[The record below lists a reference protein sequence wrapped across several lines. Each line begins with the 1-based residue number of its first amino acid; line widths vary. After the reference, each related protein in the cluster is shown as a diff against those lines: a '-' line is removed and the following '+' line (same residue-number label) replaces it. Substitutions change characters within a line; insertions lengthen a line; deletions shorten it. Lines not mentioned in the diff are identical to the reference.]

1 MMLKVVPVV
10 LFVGAAAFLSSS
22 NVRDARA
29 SAAFKVPVVTIHAKD
44 FSFTAPSTIAAGQTT
59 FRLVNDGKELHHATV
74 LKLED
79 GKTMADLEAAMKSNG
94 PPPAWLVSVGGP
106 NAAVPGETIEATL
119 TLDPGNY
126 VIACFVPSP
135 GADAVPH
142 IAKGMIHPLTVT
154 AEKGVTQ
161 AGDEMAPTPTPDIH
175 LELKDYG
182 FVLSKPITAGKH
194 TIHVM
199 NDGPQ
204 EHEAILVQLAPGK
217 HISDVNAWVEGGM
230 QGPPPG
236 KPIAGMAGMAK
247 GRTGIFTDD
256 FTPGTYG
263 LTCFVP
269 APDGKI
275 HAAHGMTLE
284 FEVK

>member
-1 MMLKVVPVV
+1 MMLKVVPAV

-29 SAAFKVPVVTIHAKD
+29 SAAFKVPVVTIHAKE
-44 FSFTAPSTIAAGQTT
+44 FSFTAPSTIPAGQVTL
-59 FRLVNDGKELHHATV
+59 RLVNDGQQLHHVQV
-74 LKLED
+74 LQLTQ
-79 GKTMADLEAAMKSNG
+79 GKTMADLEAAMKSKG

-106 NAAVPGETIEATL
+106 NAAVPGATIEATL

-126 VIACFVPSP
+126 VIACFIPSP
-135 GADAVPH
+135 GADATPH
-142 IAKGMIHPLTVT
+142 AMKGMIKPLTVS

-161 AGDEMAPTPTPDIH
+161 AGAEVEATPTPDIH

-182 FVLSKPITAGKH
+182 FVFSKPVTAGKH

-204 EHEAILVQLAPGK
+204 EHEAVLFRLAPGK
-217 HISDVNAWVEGGM
+217 HISDVDAYVEGGM

-236 KPIAGMAGMAK
+236 KPIAGMAALGK

-256 FTPGTYG
+256 FTPGNYG

-269 APDGKI
+269 APVGKVL
-275 HAAHGMTLE
+275 ADHGLTLE
-284 FEVK
+284 FDLK

>member
-1 MMLKVVPVV
+1 
-10 LFVGAAAFLSSS
+10 
-22 NVRDARA
+22 
-29 SAAFKVPVVTIHAKD
+29 
-44 FSFTAPSTIAAGQTT
+44 
-59 FRLVNDGKELHHATV
+59 
-74 LKLED
+74 
-79 GKTMADLEAAMKSNG
+79 
-94 PPPAWLVSVGGP
+94 
-106 NAAVPGETIEATL
+106 
-119 TLDPGNY
+119 
-126 VIACFVPSP
+126 
-135 GADAVPH
+135 
-142 IAKGMIHPLTVT
+142 MIKPLTVS

-161 AGDEMAPTPTPDIH
+161 AGAEVEATPTPDIH

-182 FVLSKPITAGKH
+182 FVFSKPVTAGKH

-204 EHEAILVQLAPGK
+204 EHEAVLFRLAPGK
-217 HISDVNAWVEGGM
+217 HISDVDAYVEGGM

-236 KPIAGMAGMAK
+236 KPIAGMAALGK

-269 APDGKI
+269 APDGKV
-275 HAAHGMTLE
+275 HADHGMTLE

>member
-1 MMLKVVPVV
+1 MMLKVVPAV
-10 LFVGAAAFLSSS
+10 LLVGAAAFLSSS
-22 NVRDARA
+22 TVRDARA
-29 SAAFKVPVVTIHAKD
+29 NAAFKVPVVTIHAKE
-44 FSFTAPSTIAAGQTT
+44 FAFTAPSTIPAGQVTL
-59 FRLVNDGKELHHATV
+59 RLVNDGKMLHHVQV
-74 LKLED
+74 LELMD
-79 GKTMADLEAAMKSNG
+79 GKTMADLAAAMKSNG

-106 NAAVPGETIEATL
+106 NAAVPGATIEATL
-119 TLDPGNY
+119 TLDAGNY
-126 VIACFVPSP
+126 VIACFIPSP
-135 GADAVPH
+135 GDSTPH
-142 IAKGMIHPLTVT
+142 AMKGMIQPLTVS

-161 AGDEMAPTPTPDIH
+161 AGAEVEATPTPDIH

-204 EHEAILVQLAPGK
+204 EHEAVLFQLAPGK
-217 HISDVNAWVEGGM
+217 HISDVNAFVEGGM

-236 KPIAGMAGMAK
+236 KPIAGMAALAK

-256 FTPGTYG
+256 FTPGNYG
-263 LTCFVP
+263 ITCFVA
-269 APDGKI
+269 APDGKV

>member
-1 MMLKVVPVV
+1 MMLKVVPAV

-22 NVRDARA
+22 NIRDARA
-29 SAAFKVPVVTIHAKD
+29 SAAFKVPVVTIHAKE
-44 FSFTAPSTIAAGQTT
+44 FSFTAPSTIAAGQVTL
-59 FRLVNDGKELHHATV
+59 RLVNDGQQLHHVQV
-74 LKLED
+74 LKLGE
-79 GKTMADLEAAMKSNG
+79 GKTMGDLEAALKSNG
-94 PPPAWLVSVGGP
+94 PPPSWLTAVGGP
-106 NAAVPGETIEATL
+106 NAAIPGATIEATL
-119 TLDPGNY
+119 TLDAGNY

-135 GADAVPH
+135 GDPTPH
-142 IAKGMIHPLTVT
+142 VMKGMIQPLTVS

-161 AGDEMAPTPTPDIH
+161 AGAEVEATPTPDIH

-204 EHEAILVQLAPGK
+204 EHEAVVVKLAPGK
-217 HISDVNAWVEGGM
+217 HISDVGAWVAGGM

-236 KPIAGMAGMAK
+236 RAIAGMAGLAK

-256 FTPGTYG
+256 FTPGNYG
-263 LTCFVP
+263 IICFVP
-269 APDGKI
+269 APDGKM
-275 HAAHGMTLE
+275 HSDHGMTLE

>member
-1 MMLKVVPVV
+1 MMLKVVPAV

-29 SAAFKVPVVTIHAKD
+29 SAAFKVPVVTIHAKE
-44 FSFTAPSTIAAGQTT
+44 FSFTAPSTIPAGQVTL
-59 FRLVNDGKELHHATV
+59 RLVNDGQQLHHVQV
-74 LKLED
+74 LQLTQ
-79 GKTMADLEAAMKSNG
+79 GKTMADLEAAMKSKG

-106 NAAVPGETIEATL
+106 NAAVPGATIEATL

-126 VIACFVPSP
+126 VIACFIPSP
-135 GADAVPH
+135 GADATPH
-142 IAKGMIHPLTVT
+142 AMKGMIKPLTVS

-161 AGDEMAPTPTPDIH
+161 AGAEVEATPTPDIH

-182 FVLSKPITAGKH
+182 FVFSKPVTAGKH

-204 EHEAILVQLAPGK
+204 EHEAVLFRLAPGK
-217 HISDVNAWVEGGM
+217 HISDVDAYVEGGM

-236 KPIAGMAGMAK
+236 KPIAGMAALGK

-269 APDGKI
+269 APDGKV
-275 HAAHGMTLE
+275 HADHGMTLE
-284 FEVK
+284 FEVT

>member
-1 MMLKVVPVV
+1 MMLKVVPAV

-29 SAAFKVPVVTIHAKD
+29 SAAFKVPVVTIHAKE
-44 FSFTAPSTIAAGQTT
+44 FSFTAPSTIPAGQVTL
-59 FRLVNDGKELHHATV
+59 RLVNGQQLHHVQV
-74 LKLED
+74 LQLTQ
-79 GKTMADLEAAMKSNG
+79 GKTMADLEAAMKSKG

-106 NAAVPGETIEATL
+106 NAAVPGATIEATL

-126 VIACFVPSP
+126 VIACFIPSP
-135 GADAVPH
+135 GADATPH
-142 IAKGMIHPLTVT
+142 AMKGMIKPLTVS

-161 AGDEMAPTPTPDIH
+161 AGAEVEATPTPDIH

-182 FVLSKPITAGKH
+182 FVFSKPVTAGKH

-204 EHEAILVQLAPGK
+204 EHEAVLFRLAPGK
-217 HISDVNAWVEGGM
+217 HISDVDAYVEGGM

-236 KPIAGMAGMAK
+236 KPIAGMAALGK

-269 APDGKI
+269 APDGKV
-275 HAAHGMTLE
+275 HADHGMTLE

>member
-1 MMLKVVPVV
+1 MLKVVPVV

-29 SAAFKVPVVTIHAKD
+29 SAAFKVPVVTIHAKE
-44 FSFTAPSTIAAGQTT
+44 FSFTAPSTIPAGQVTL
-59 FRLVNDGKELHHATV
+59 RLVNDGQQLHHVQV
-74 LKLED
+74 LQLTQ
-79 GKTMADLEAAMKSNG
+79 GKTMADLEAAMKSKG

-106 NAAVPGETIEATL
+106 NAAVPGATIEATL

-126 VIACFVPSP
+126 VIACFIPSP
-135 GADAVPH
+135 GADATPH
-142 IAKGMIHPLTVT
+142 AMKGMIKPLTVS

-161 AGDEMAPTPTPDIH
+161 AGAEVEATPTPDIH

-182 FVLSKPITAGKH
+182 FVFSKPVTAGKH

-204 EHEAILVQLAPGK
+204 EHEAVLFRLAPGK
-217 HISDVNAWVEGGM
+217 HISDVDAYVEGGM

-236 KPIAGMAGMAK
+236 KPIAGMAALGK

-269 APDGKI
+269 APDGKV
-275 HAAHGMTLE
+275 HADHGMTLE

>member
-1 MMLKVVPVV
+1 MMLKFAPVV

-22 NVRDARA
+22 DIRDARA
-29 SAAFKVPVVTIHAKD
+29 SAAFKVPVVTIHAKEL
-44 FSFTAPSTIAAGQTT
+44 SFTAPSTIAAGQVTL
-59 FRLVNDGKELHHATV
+59 RLVNDGQQLHHVQV
-74 LKLED
+74 LKLGE
-79 GKTMADLEAAMKSNG
+79 GKTMADLEAALKSNG
-94 PPPAWLVSVGGP
+94 PPPAWLTAVGGP
-106 NAAVPGETIEATL
+106 NAAVPGATIEATL
-119 TLDPGNY
+119 TLEAGNY

-135 GADAVPH
+135 GEQTPH
-142 IAKGMIHPLTVT
+142 VMKGMIQPLTVT
-154 AEKGVTQ
+154 AAKGVTQ
-161 AGDEMAPTPTPDIH
+161 AGAEVEATPTPDIH

-182 FVLSKPITAGKH
+182 FVLSKPVTAGKH

-204 EHEAILVQLAPGK
+204 EHEAVLVQLAPGK
-217 HISDVNAWVEGGM
+217 HIADVNGWVEGGM

-236 KPIAGMAGMAK
+236 KPIAGMAGLAK